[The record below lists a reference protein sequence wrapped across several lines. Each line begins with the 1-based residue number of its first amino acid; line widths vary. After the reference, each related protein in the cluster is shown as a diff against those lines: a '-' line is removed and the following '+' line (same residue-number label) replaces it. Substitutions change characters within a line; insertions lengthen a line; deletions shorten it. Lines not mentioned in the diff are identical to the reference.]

1 MIKQTPNIWGMPS
14 VCRCF
19 GAAKTSIPVL
29 PQMAT
34 GVTSIYNECRE
45 TPIIDGHLQQMLTFI
60 RGTGVEFLPQFDEQ
74 NRRKSFIDGLIKVNR
89 LTTRIK
95 QMAIRMMK
103 HGRLLL
109 YLRPVGKTYKI
120 QDYPASQYRAYR
132 DRNGDLESV
141 VIIYSYKIKR
151 NGEES
156 RDRWVKIRLTAA
168 TIETK
173 ESDTQPDFETAF
185 SPADIPDNA
194 PMANPLGFLPCVEIL
209 NPAPATEEE
218 GISDFARFA
227 DKIKAHD
234 DMVSS
239 IIDNLYFFANS
250 PIVTNREAS
259 EVQEAM
265 GISNPVPGYQ
275 SVGDSQVYA
284 SGFRETINRFPMDSR
299 KMRLKQIK
307 RVLGGF
313 ELAEGDSIQ
322 QLQVNP
328 VPGELVAFADR
339 YEQNIRSMLGGT
351 SGVGLETATETSQVF
366 AQVQATA
373 REKQEALFTHGICEV
388 LEMALQAEEA
398 LFLAAGGMAGLMP
411 VMNELGTNDRTVNWR
426 VGEVYKPSAEN
437 LNFRSITARNLAKF
451 FGVSPRAAIQYVFP
465 DKSET
470 EIDQMVGDGGFPSD
484 YLTTAI
490 GVFQQLAQTVDP
502 MTMMPVTDPTTG
514 VPLAYNVLPFII
526 NNLNYGQQ
534 FSPVIPDT
542 RDSERRDLAALAG
555 ALSRVTGNAGSS
567 ANPLVSGNDQLPPQP
582 GDSLPTPGSSV
593 STPNNLPGFLDL
605 SRSPILNAFGI
616 GRPAAR

>member
-1 MIKQTPNIWGMPS
+1 
-14 VCRCF
+14 
-19 GAAKTSIPVL
+19 
-29 PQMAT
+29 
-34 GVTSIYNECRE
+34 
-45 TPIIDGHLQQMLTFI
+45 MLTFI
-60 RGTGVEFLPQFDEQ
+60 RGTGVEFLPQFDNQ
-74 NRRKSFIDGLIKVNR
+74 NIRKSFIDGLIKVNR
-89 LTTRIK
+89 LNVRIK
-95 QMAIRMMK
+95 QLAIRMMK
-103 HGRLLL
+103 SGRLLL

-120 QDYPASQYRAYR
+120 QDYPAHQYKAYR

-141 VIIYSYKIKR
+141 VIIYSYQLKQPNSQPRK
-151 NGEES
+151 
-156 RDRWVKIRLTAA
+156 RWVKLRITAA
-168 TIETK
+168 TIEQK
-173 ESDTQPDFETAF
+173 ESDNKPDFDTAF
-185 SPADIPDNA
+185 GAADIPDTA
-194 PMANPLGFLPCVEIL
+194 PMVNPLGFLPCVEVL

-218 GISDFARFA
+218 GVSDFHSFV
-227 DKIKAHD
+227 DKIRAHD

-239 IIDNLYFFANS
+239 IIDNLYFYANS

-265 GISNPVPGYQ
+265 GISNPIPGYQ

-284 SGFRETINRFPMDSR
+284 SGFRESVNRFPMDSR
-299 KMRLKQIK
+299 KMRLKQLK

-313 ELAEGDSIQ
+313 ELEAGDQIQ
-322 QLQVNP
+322 QLNVNA

-339 YEQNIRSMLGGT
+339 YEQQIRSMLGGT
-351 SGVGLETATETSQVF
+351 SGTGLETATETSQVF

-373 REKQEALFTHGICEV
+373 REKQEALFTHGLCEV

-398 LFLAAGGMAGLMP
+398 LWVTTGGAAGLMP
-411 VMNELGTNDRTVNWR
+411 VINEVGVNDRTVNWR

-490 GVFQQLAQTVDP
+490 GVFQQLSQTVDP
-502 MTMMPVTDPTTG
+502 MTMLPVTDPTTG
-514 VPLAYNVLPFII
+514 MPLAYSVLPFII

-534 FSPVIPDT
+534 FNPVIPDT

-555 ALSRVTGNAGSS
+555 ALARVSGVAGVNANPMVPVNNQQPDGNAGE
-567 ANPLVSGNDQLPPQP
+567 P
-582 GDSLPTPGSSV
+582 PTPGSTV
-593 STPNNLPGFLDL
+593 STTSTGPTTGIGGFFNLQ
-605 SRSPILNAFGI
+605 RSPILQGLGI
-616 GRPAAR
+616 Y